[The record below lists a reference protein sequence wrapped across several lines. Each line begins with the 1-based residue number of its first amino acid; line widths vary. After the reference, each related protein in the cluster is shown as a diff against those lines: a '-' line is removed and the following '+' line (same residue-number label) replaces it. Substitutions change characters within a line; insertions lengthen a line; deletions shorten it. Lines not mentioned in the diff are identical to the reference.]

1 MGVRLLGRI
10 KLYDIAKEL
19 DIPSKEL
26 VDLAIKLKMDVKS
39 HLSAIS
45 EEDAEKLRKEAKNQN
60 LKNITN
66 KKENKKTTENKEK
79 ESTPVIIRRE
89 VIVEDENKKIEFWRD
104 LKEVVEKYKEI

>member
-1 MGVRLLGRI
+1 MGRI

-19 DIPSKEL
+19 NIPSKEL

-60 LKNITN
+60 LKNTTN
-66 KKENKKTTENKEK
+66 KMNLIFYKYIFVKREN
-79 ESTPVIIRRE
+79 
-89 VIVEDENKKIEFWRD
+89 F
-104 LKEVVEKYKEI
+104 LYLYL

>member
-19 DIPSKEL
+19 NIPSKEL

-45 EEDAEKLRKEAKNQN
+45 EEDAEKLRLDK
-60 LKNITN
+60 IIII
-66 KKENKKTTENKEK
+66 KT
-79 ESTPVIIRRE
+79 
-89 VIVEDENKKIEFWRD
+89 KI
-104 LKEVVEKYKEI
+104 